1 MSTLGLDA
9 SHIIIIIVPFV
20 QAISGCDKTSPMLGM
35 DQPLFKILNEIP
47 LREHAMMF
55 MKPNASQDE
64 IVKSGEEVIASL
76 YGGIIYEGLDFLR
89 YRKFTRKLGF
99 CKSILAPT
107 SIAASYHGKHA
118 YFHHQEWAETTDHH
132 NLLEWGWE
140 NVDGKL
146 FPTRT
151 NLSPTPERLFKV
163 IRCSCKLNCRKH
175 GLYCTVGYGDC
186 KGVSFSNSNLKNIK
200 KDADM
205 TEDL

>member
-163 IRCSCKLNCRKH
+163 IRCSCKLNS
-175 GLYCTVGYGDC
+175 D
-186 KGVSFSNSNLKNIK
+186 I
-200 KDADM
+200 
-205 TEDL
+205 